1 MNTEFCKEK
10 SGGGQREALF
20 KDLAS
25 GYDVFNDLQNNLM
38 EGTKFYND
46 LTEVIT
52 QNIYFIL
59 LHNNGFCYFVVI
71 QL

>member
-10 SGGGQREALF
+10 SGGGQRETLF

-46 LTEVIT
+46 LTEV
-52 QNIYFIL
+52 NIQYT
-59 LHNNGFCYFVVI
+59 CFV
-71 QL
+71 